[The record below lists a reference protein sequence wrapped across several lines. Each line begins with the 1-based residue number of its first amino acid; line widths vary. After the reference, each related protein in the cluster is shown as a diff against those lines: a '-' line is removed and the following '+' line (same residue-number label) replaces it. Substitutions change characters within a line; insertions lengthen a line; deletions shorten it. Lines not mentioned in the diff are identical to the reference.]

1 MFNFTDSA
9 NIGQAYKD
17 FVLLNIDD
25 LPDYKATGVYLRH
38 KITGLEV
45 YHIIKD
51 DKENLFAYAF
61 RTLDKTSRGV
71 AHIMEHSVLCGSE
84 KYPLKEPFI
93 TLASTSLNTFLN
105 ALTYP
110 DKTVYPGASVVRAD
124 YFNMMDVYGDA
135 VFFPKLD
142 HATFIQEGH
151 RLEMDEKG
159 KLSIQGVV
167 YNEMKGNYS
176 SFQPIAFSDLISAMF
191 PDSYPA
197 FDSGGD
203 PLHIPE
209 LTYEEFLDFHQKF
222 YSPDN
227 CLVFLYGNIPTEEQ
241 LDFID
246 QRFIGRLIKKYDCR
260 EGGAIADI
268 DVTSKKPVI
277 KPEIQE
283 LQKLNFLQ
291 ESTSIK
297 TYAPETGSTGSLVTL
312 NWYSGIAD
320 MEKYFLSEALCGND
334 SSPLAR
340 ALKDSKLGDD
350 VQFQSFGQ
358 FKEEFYTAG
367 LWGVKKGDEEKVFRL
382 VEKTIKDIYEKGVS
396 QDDIDSAVMG
406 IDFALREVNR
416 YWGPFSIQIME
427 KALKGWCNG
436 DTCSSQLTPITS
448 FERVKKALRE
458 DPDYTKKLIK
468 KYFLDGE
475 GGGPE
480 GKNVMVKFVSEPS
493 DKYFKE
499 REEAEKALITKLEK
513 NLDREQL
520 KKELDELHAYQQ
532 HIETAEETSCIPTTK
547 ISELDRRIDIP
558 QTNLEFVKGADGSD
572 VPLFIS
578 KEETNGI
585 FYIDVLFPFDNLPPQ
600 YLQYLPFLS
609 DVITNLGW
617 NGKGWDKCTAES
629 SCVMG
634 DIWGRTLCGT
644 VSDAP
649 DCLAEAEK
657 YSNYNFIGRNWI
669 GLICKALTE
678 RAEEALD
685 MLTEIIT
692 KMDFEDHKHL
702 ETLISELKAEKKN
715 GLISNGR
722 EYTQKRAR
730 AAWSPNLAL
739 NEIMW
744 GVSQLHTVANY
755 KKHDAKKL
763 LKTFAWMYSECLK
776 AGGIIHITAD
786 EDSLIK
792 IRPLLEQFAQ
802 KAGITKLLPV
812 HKYTMEE
819 LKPYIWQA
827 EEAESEKLQILK
839 VPGQT
844 GYAAAITPAS
854 QYLTKEA
861 AAENIFASWI
871 SSHTLWDKIRTTGGA
886 YGASCWVDNM
896 EKAVIMTTY
905 RDPTPE
911 KSIEVY
917 LQSLKELCSRPIPK
931 EEVEKTIVSSY
942 GNAIVPACP
951 KDRGARSFE
960 GMLYAN
966 PQTFKQKRVDN
977 ILEVTEEDVEKA
989 ADRFYEA
996 SVKKCSR
1003 AVFCSKP
1010 DITEKSDKFA
1020 GNNIKIP
1027 L

>member
-1 MFNFTDSA
+1 MFSFTDTA
-9 NIGQAYKD
+9 NIGKSYKD
-17 FVLLNIDD
+17 FVLLSIDD
-25 LPDYKATGVYLRH
+25 LKDYKAKGVYLRH

-45 YHIIKD
+45 YHIIKE

-142 HATFIQEGH
+142 HSTFIQEGH
-151 RLEMDEKG
+151 RVEMDEKG
-159 KLSIQGVV
+159 SLSIQGVV

-176 SFQPIAFSDLISAMF
+176 SFQPIAFSDLISAMY

-209 LTYEEFLDFHQKF
+209 LTYQEFLDFHQKF

-227 CLVFLYGNIPTEEQ
+227 CLLFLYGDIPTEDQ

-246 QRFIGRLIKKYDCR
+246 QRFISRLIKKYDCR
-260 EGGAIADI
+260 EGGAICNI
-268 DVTSKKPVI
+268 DLASKTPVI
-277 KPEIQE
+277 KEEIRQ
-283 LQKLNFLQ
+283 LQKLNFVK
-291 ESTSIK
+291 ESCSIK
-297 TYAPETGSTGSLVTL
+297 AYAPETGSTGSLVTL

-320 MEKYFLSEALCGND
+320 MEKYFLCEALCGND

-350 VQFQSFGQ
+350 IQFQSFGQ

-367 LWGVKKGDEEKVFRL
+367 LWGVKKGNEEKVFAL
-382 VEKTIKDIYEKGVS
+382 IEKTLKDIYEKGVS
-396 QDDIDSAVMG
+396 QQDIDSAVMG

-448 FERVKKALRE
+448 FEKVKAALKA

-468 KYFLDGE
+468 KYFLD
-475 GGGPE
+475 PAA
-480 GKNVMVKFVSEPS
+480 VMVKFVSEPS
-493 DKYFKE
+493 PKYFKE
-499 REEAEKALITKLEK
+499 REEAEAGLLAKLEK
-513 NLDREQL
+513 NLDRDQL
-520 KKELDELHAYQQ
+520 KKDLDELHAYQQ
-532 HIETAEETSCIPTTK
+532 HIETAEETACIPTTK
-547 ISELDRRIDIP
+547 ISELDRKIDIP
-558 QTNLEFVKGADGSD
+558 HTELEFVKGADGSD
-572 VPLFIS
+572 IPLFVS

-585 FYIDVLFPFDNLPPQ
+585 FYIDVLFPFDNLPAK
-600 YLQYLPFLS
+600 YLQHIPFLT

-617 NGKGWDKCTAES
+617 NGKGWDRCTSES

-634 DIWGRTLCGT
+634 DIWGRTLCG
-644 VSDAP
+644 VVNDAP
-649 DCLAEAEK
+649 ACLAEAERYK
-657 YSNYNFIGRNWI
+657 DYNFIGRNWI

-685 MLTEIIT
+685 MLAEIIT
-692 KMDFEDHKHL
+692 KMDFDDYRHL
-702 ETLISELKAEKKN
+702 ETLIGELKAEKKN
-715 GLISNGR
+715 SLISNGR

-730 AAWSPNLAL
+730 AAWSENLAL

-744 GVSQLHTVANY
+744 GVTQLHTVAGY
-755 KKHDAKKL
+755 KKHNAKKL
-763 LKTFAWMYSECLK
+763 LKTFAFMYRECLK
-776 AGGIIHITAD
+776 TGGIIHITAD
-786 EDSLIK
+786 EDSLK
-792 IRPLLEQFAQ
+792 TLRPLLEGFAR
-802 KAGITKLLPV
+802 KAEITKLLPL

-827 EEAESEKLQILK
+827 EEAESEQPQFIR

-861 AAENIFASWI
+861 AAENIFASWV

-886 YGASCWVDNM
+886 YGASCWIDNM
-896 EKAVIMTTY
+896 ERQVVMTTY

-917 LQSLKELCSRPIPK
+917 LQSLKELCSTPIPK
-931 EEVEKTIVSSY
+931 EEVEKTIVASY
-942 GNAIVPACP
+942 GNAIIPACP

-960 GMLYAN
+960 GLLYAN
-966 PQTFKQKRVDN
+966 PQDFKQKRVDAV
-977 ILEVTEEDVEKA
+977 LAVTEDDVEKA
-989 ADRFYEA
+989 ADRLYEA
-996 SVKKCSR
+996 SVKKCSK
-1003 AVFCSKP
+1003 AVFCNKE
-1010 DITEKSDKFA
+1010 DKKAKREKIA

>member
-1 MFNFTDSA
+1 MFNFTDPI
-9 NIGQAYKD
+9 NIGKSYKD
-17 FVLLNIDD
+17 FVLLSIDD
-25 LPDYKATGVYLRH
+25 LKDYKAKGVYLRH

-61 RTLDKTSRGV
+61 RTVDKTSRGV

-142 HATFIQEGH
+142 KATFIQEGH
-151 RLEMDEKG
+151 RVEMDENG

-191 PDSYPA
+191 PNSYPA

-209 LTYEEFLDFHQKF
+209 LTYQEFLDFHQKF

-227 CLVFLYGNIPTEEQ
+227 CLLFLYGDIPTEQQ

-246 QRFIGRLIKKYDCR
+246 ERFISRLVKKYDCR
-260 EGGAIADI
+260 EGGAICNI
-268 DVTSKKPVI
+268 DTNSKAPLI
-277 KPEIQE
+277 KKEIRE
-283 LQKLNFLQ
+283 LQKLEFLK
-291 ESTSIK
+291 ESTEIK

-312 NWYSGIAD
+312 NWYAGKAD

-367 LWGVKKGDEEKVFRL
+367 LWGVQKGDEEKVFSL
-382 VEKTIKDIYEKGVS
+382 VEKTLNDIYENGVS
-396 QDDIDSAVMG
+396 QEDIDSAVMG

-416 YWGPFSIQIME
+416 YWGPFSIQLME

-436 DTCSSQLTPITS
+436 DSCASQLSPITS
-448 FERVKKALRE
+448 FEKVKQALRD

-468 KYFLDGE
+468 KYFLEPDA
-475 GGGPE
+475 
-480 GKNVMVKFVSEPS
+480 VKVRFISEPS

-499 REEAEKALITKLEK
+499 REEAEAALIEKLEK
-513 NLDREQL
+513 DIDRDQL

-532 HIETAEETSCIPTTK
+532 HIETAEETACIPTTK
-547 ISELDRRIDIP
+547 ISELDRKIDIP
-558 QTNLEFVKGADGSD
+558 HTSLEFVKGADNSD
-572 VPLFIS
+572 IPLFVS
-578 KEETNGI
+578 KEDTNGI
-585 FYIDVLFPFDNLPPQ
+585 FYIDVLFPFDNLAPE
-600 YLQYLPFLS
+600 YLQHVPFLA

-617 NGKGWDKCTAES
+617 NGKGWDRCTAES
-629 SCVMG
+629 SCIMG
-634 DIWGRTLCGT
+634 DIWGRTLCGSI
-644 VSDAP
+644 SDAP
-649 DCLAEAEK
+649 ECLAEAEK
-657 YSNYNFIGRNWI
+657 YKDYNFCGRNWI
-669 GLICKALTE
+669 GLICKALSE
-678 RAEEALD
+678 KAEEALN
-685 MLTEIIT
+685 MLAEIIT

-702 ETLISELKAEKKN
+702 ETLIGELKAEKKN
-715 GLISNGR
+715 SLISNGR
-722 EYTQKRAR
+722 EYAQKRAR
-730 AAWSPNLAL
+730 AGWSPNLAL

-744 GVSQLHTVANY
+744 GISQLHTVSNY
-755 KKHDAKKL
+755 KKHDAKNL
-763 LKTFAWMYSECLK
+763 LKTFAYMYSECIK

-786 EDSLIK
+786 EDSLKK
-792 IRPLLEQFAQ
+792 IRPLLQKFA
-802 KAGITKLLPV
+802 KNAGLTKLVPI
-812 HKYTMEE
+812 HNYTMAE

-827 EEAESEKLQILK
+827 DDADSDELQFIK
-839 VPGQT
+839 VSGQT
-844 GYAAAITPAS
+844 GYASAITPAS

-861 AAENIFASWI
+861 AAEIIFSSWV

-886 YGASCWVDNM
+886 YGASCWVDNI
-896 EKAVIMTTY
+896 ERQVIMTTY
-905 RDPTPE
+905 RDPTPF
-911 KSIEVY
+911 KSIKVY
-917 LQSLKELCSRPIPK
+917 LNSLKELCSTPIPK

-966 PQTFKQKRVDN
+966 PQDFKQKRVDN

-989 ADRFYEA
+989 ADRIYEA
-996 SVKKCSR
+996 SVKKCSK
-1003 AVFCSKP
+1003 AVFSNKT
-1010 DITEKSDKFA
+1010 DKSEEFA
-1020 GNNIKIP
+1020 GKIIKLP

>member
-1 MFNFTDSA
+1 MFDFTSEA
-9 NIGQAYKD
+9 NIGKSYKD
-17 FVLLNIDD
+17 FVLLSIDD
-25 LPDYKATGVYLRH
+25 LKDYKATGVYLRH

-110 DKTVYPGASVVRAD
+110 DKTVYPGASVVKAD
-124 YFNMMDVYGDA
+124 YYNMMDVYGDA

-151 RLEMDEKG
+151 RLEMDEKDN
-159 KLSIQGVV
+159 LSIQGVV

-197 FDSGGD
+197 YDSGGD

-209 LTYEEFLDFHQKF
+209 LTYEQFLDFHQKF

-227 CLVFLYGNIPTEEQ
+227 CLLFLYGDIPTSEQ

-246 QRFIGRLIKKYDCR
+246 QRFIPRLIKKYDCR
-260 EGGAIADI
+260 EGGSICNI
-268 DVTSKKPVI
+268 DTSTKLPVI
-277 KPEIQE
+277 KDEIKE
-283 LQKLNFLQ
+283 LQKLNFIAD
-291 ESTSIK
+291 SCFVK
-297 TYAPETGSTGSLVTL
+297 TYAPKTGSTGSLVTM
-312 NWYSGIAD
+312 NWYSGKAD

-358 FKEEFYTAG
+358 FKEEFYTVG
-367 LWGVKKGDEEKVFRL
+367 LWGVKKGNEEKVFKL
-382 VEKTIKDIYEKGVS
+382 IEKTLNEIYEKGIS
-396 QDDIDSAVMG
+396 QQDIDSAVMG

-436 DTCSSQLTPITS
+436 EACYSQLTPITS
-448 FERVKKALRE
+448 FEKVKSALRS
-458 DPDYTKKLIK
+458 DPEYTKKLIK
-468 KYFLDGE
+468 KYFLTPGA
-475 GGGPE
+475 
-480 GKNVMVKFVSEPS
+480 VTVKFVSEPS
-493 DKYFKE
+493 EKYFKE
-499 REEAEKALITKLEK
+499 REKAEKALIENLEI
-513 NLDREQL
+513 NLDRLQL
-520 KKELDELHAYQQ
+520 RKDLDELHAYQQ
-532 HIETAEETSCIPTTK
+532 HIESAGETACIPTTK
-547 ISELDRRIDIP
+547 INELDPKIDIP
-558 QTNLEFVKGADGSD
+558 YTNLEFVKGADASD
-572 VPLFIS
+572 IPLFIS

-585 FYIDVLFPFDNLPPQ
+585 FYVDVLFPFDGLAPEYVQ
-600 YLQYLPFLS
+600 YIPFLA
-609 DVITNLGW
+609 DIITNLGW
-617 NGKGWDKCTAES
+617 AGKGWDKCTAES

-634 DIWGRTLCGT
+634 DIWGRTLCG
-644 VSDAP
+644 SINDAP
-649 DCLAEAEK
+649 DCLAQAEK
-657 YSNYNFIGRNWI
+657 FRSYNFCGRSWI
-669 GLICKALTE
+669 GIICKALTE
-678 RAEEALD
+678 RAEEAFR
-685 MLTEIIT
+685 MLSEIIT
-692 KMDFEDHKHL
+692 KMDFNDVKHF
-702 ETLISELKAEKKN
+702 ETLIQELVAEKKN
-715 GLISNGR
+715 SIISNGR
-722 EYTQKRAR
+722 DYAQKRAR
-730 AAWSPNLAL
+730 CSWSPNLAM

-744 GVSQLHTVANY
+744 GITQLYTVDFY
-755 KKHDAKKL
+755 KKTNPKKL
-763 LKTFAWMYSECLK
+763 LEMFAHIYHECLK

-786 EDSLIK
+786 EESLK
-792 IRPLLEQFAQ
+792 KLRPLVEKFAQ
-802 KAGITKLLPV
+802 SAGITKLQPG
-812 HKYTMEE
+812 HNYTLEE
-819 LKPYIWQA
+819 LMPFIGQA
-827 EEAESEKLQILK
+827 EEASSEQLQILK
-839 VPGQT
+839 VDSQT
-844 GYAAAITPAS
+844 GFAAVVSPAS

-861 AAENIFASWI
+861 SAENIFAAWV

-886 YGASCWVDNM
+886 YGANCYADNL
-896 EKAVIMTTY
+896 EKQIVMTTY

-917 LQSLKELCSRPIPK
+917 LQSLKELCSKPIPQ

-966 PQTFKQKRVDN
+966 PQIFKQKRVDLM
-977 ILEVTEEDVEKA
+977 LEITENDVEKA
-989 ADRFYEA
+989 AERLCEA
-996 SVKKCSR
+996 SFEKCSKV
-1003 AVFCSKP
+1003 VFCNNSAKAGKSK
-1010 DITEKSDKFA
+1010 KFA

>member
-1 MFNFTDSA
+1 MFDFTDTA
-9 NIGQAYKD
+9 NIGKSYKD
-17 FVLLNIDD
+17 FVLLSIDE
-25 LPDYKATGVYLRH
+25 LKDYKAKGVYLRH

-124 YFNMMDVYGDA
+124 YYNMMDVYGDA

-142 HATFIQEGH
+142 HSTFIQEGH

-191 PDSYPA
+191 PESYPA

-209 LTYEEFLDFHQKF
+209 LTYQDFLDFHQKF

-227 CLVFLYGNIPTEEQ
+227 CLLFLYGDIPTSDQ

-246 QRFIGRLIKKYDCR
+246 ERFISRLIKKYDCR
-260 EGGAIADI
+260 QGGAISDI
-268 DVTSKKPVI
+268 DTASKNPVI
-277 KPEIQE
+277 KDEIRQLQE
-283 LQKLNFLQ
+283 LNFLK
-291 ESTSIK
+291 ESCSVK

-382 VEKTIKDIYEKGVS
+382 VEKTLQDIYEKGVS
-396 QDDIDSAVMG
+396 QEDIDSAVMG

-436 DTCSSQLTPITS
+436 QPCSSQLTPITS
-448 FERVKKALRE
+448 FEKVKEALRA

-468 KYFLDGE
+468 KYFLD
-475 GGGPE
+475 PSAV
-480 GKNVMVKFVSEPS
+480 KVKFVSEPS

-499 REEAEKALITKLEK
+499 REEAEAALVAKLEK

-520 KKELDELHAYQQ
+520 KKDLDELHAYQQ
-532 HIETAEETSCIPTTK
+532 HIETAEETACIPTTK

-558 QTNLEFVKGADGSD
+558 QSSLEFVKGADGSD
-572 VPLFIS
+572 VPLFVS

-585 FYIDVLFPFDNLPPQ
+585 FYIDVLFPFDQLPPQ
-600 YLQYLPFLS
+600 YLQHIPFLA

-634 DIWGRTLCGT
+634 DIWGRTLCGSIPA
-644 VSDAP
+644 VP
-649 DCLAEAEK
+649 ECLAEAEK
-657 YSNYNFIGRNWI
+657 YKSYNFCGRNWI
-669 GLICKALTE
+669 GLICKALSE

-685 MLTEIIT
+685 MLSEIIT

-722 EYTQKRAR
+722 EYAQKRAR

-744 GVSQLHTVANY
+744 GVSQLNTVAGY
-755 KKHDAKKL
+755 KKGDSKKL
-763 LKTFAWMYSECLK
+763 LKTFAFMYSECVK
-776 AGGIIHITAD
+776 AGGLIHITAD
-786 EDSLIK
+786 EDSLK
-792 IRPLLEQFAQ
+792 KLRPLLGEFAK

-812 HKYTMEE
+812 HNYTMEE
-819 LKPYIWQA
+819 LKPYVCQFDDA
-827 EEAESEKLQILK
+827 ADEKLQFIK
-839 VPGQT
+839 VSGQT

-854 QYLTKEA
+854 DYLTKEA
-861 AAENIFASWI
+861 AAENIFAAWV

-886 YGASCWVDNM
+886 YGANCWVDNI
-896 EKAVIMTTY
+896 EKQVVMTTY

-911 KSIEVY
+911 KSVEVY
-917 LQSLKELCSRPIPK
+917 LDSLKELCSTPIPQ
-931 EEVEKTIVSSY
+931 EEVEKTIVASY

-960 GMLYAN
+960 GILYGN

-977 ILEVTEEDVEKA
+977 ILGVTEGDVEKA
-989 ADRFYEA
+989 ADRLFET
-996 SVKKCSR
+996 SVKKCSK
-1003 AVFCSKP
+1003 AVFGNKS
-1010 DITEKSDKFA
+1010 DITEKSEKIA
-1020 GNNIKIP
+1020 GNIIRIP

>member
-1 MFNFTDSA
+1 MFDFTSPE
-9 NIGQAYKD
+9 NIGKSYRD
-17 FVLLNIDD
+17 FVLISIDD
-25 LPDYKATGVYLRH
+25 IPDFKATGIYLRH
-38 KITGLEV
+38 KVTGLEV

-151 RLEMDEKG
+151 RVEMDENG

-191 PDSYPA
+191 PNSYPA

-209 LTYEEFLDFHQKF
+209 LTYQEFLDFHQKF
-222 YSPDN
+222 YSPNN
-227 CLVFLYGNIPTEEQ
+227 CLLFLYGDIPTDQQ

-246 QRFIGRLIKKYDCR
+246 ERFISRLVKKYDCR
-260 EGGAIADI
+260 EGGAICNI
-268 DVTSKKPVI
+268 DTENKNPVI
-277 KPEIQE
+277 KQEIRD
-283 LQKLNFLQ
+283 LLSLNYLQ
-291 ESTSIK
+291 ESCSLK
-297 TYAPETGSTGSLVTL
+297 TFAPETGSTGSFVSL
-312 NWYSGIAD
+312 NWYAGKAD
-320 MEKYFLSEALCGND
+320 MEKYFLCEVLCGND
-334 SSPLAR
+334 SSPMAR

-358 FKEEFYTAG
+358 FREEFFSAG
-367 LWGVKKGDEEKVFRL
+367 LWGVKKGNEEKVFKL
-382 VEKTIKDIYEKGVS
+382 VEKTINEIYEKGVS
-396 QDDIDSAVMG
+396 QEYIDSAVMG

-416 YWGPFSIQIME
+416 YWGPFSIQLME

-436 DTCSSQLTPITS
+436 ESCASQLSPITS
-448 FERVKKALRE
+448 FEKVKAAIKA

-468 KYFLDGE
+468 KYFLE
-475 GGGPE
+475 PE
-480 GKNVMVKFVSEPS
+480 VKVRFVSEPS
-493 DKYFKE
+493 ENYFTE
-499 REEAEKALITKLEK
+499 REEAEKLMIEKLEQSVDK
-513 NLDREQL
+513 VQL
-520 KKELDELHAYQQ
+520 KKDLDELHAYQQ
-532 HIETAEETSCIPTTK
+532 HIETSEETACIPTTK
-547 ISELDRRIDIP
+547 ISELDRKIDIP
-558 QTNLEFVKGADGSD
+558 ETSLKFIKGADGSD
-572 VPLFIS
+572 IPLFIS
-578 KEETNGI
+578 QEDTNGI
-585 FYIDVLFPFDNLPPQ
+585 FYMDVLFPFDRLPAEYVQ
-600 YLQYLPFLS
+600 HIPFFT
-609 DVITNLGW
+609 DVLTNLGW
-617 NGKGWDKCTAES
+617 NGKGWDKCTAQS

-634 DIWGRTLCGT
+634 DIWGRTLSGS
-644 VSDAP
+644 VANVP
-649 DCLAEAEK
+649 QCLNEVEK
-657 YSNYNFIGRNWI
+657 YKDYNFCGRNWI

-685 MLTEIIT
+685 MLAEIIT
-692 KMDFEDHKHL
+692 KMDFDDKKHL
-702 ETLISELKAEKKN
+702 ETLMTELKAEKKN
-715 GLISNGR
+715 SIIPNGR

-730 AAWSPNLAL
+730 AAWDENLAM

-744 GVSQLHTVANY
+744 GVSQLHTVAGY
-755 KKHDAKKL
+755 KKSKAKKL
-763 LKTFAWMYSECLK
+763 LKMFAFMYKECIK
-776 AGGIIHITAD
+776 AGGIIHVTAD
-786 EDSLIK
+786 ADSLSK
-792 IRPLLEQFAQ
+792 LEPLLSDFAK
-802 KAGITKLLPV
+802 KAEITKLLPG
-812 HKYTMEE
+812 HHYTLEE
-819 LKPYIWQA
+819 LSPYISDYDACTNGQTQLLEVA
-827 EEAESEKLQILK
+827 
-839 VPGQT
+839 GQT
-844 GYAAAITPAS
+844 GYAAAIIPSSA
-854 QYLTKEA
+854 YLTKEA
-861 AAENIFASWI
+861 AAENIFASWL
-871 SSHTLWDKIRTTGGA
+871 SNHTLWDKIRTTGGA
-886 YGASCWVDNM
+886 YGASCWVDSISQQT
-896 EKAVIMTTY
+896 IMTTY

-917 LQSLKELCSRPIPK
+917 LQSLKELCSKPIPK
-931 EEVEKTIVSSY
+931 EEVEKTIVSTY

-960 GMLYAN
+960 GMLYGN
-966 PQTFKQKRVDN
+966 PQTFKQIRVDN

-989 ADRFYEA
+989 CDRFYEA
-996 SVKKCSR
+996 ACKKCSK
-1003 AVFCSKP
+1003 AVFTN
-1010 DITEKSDKFA
+1010 ITEKSKKYS

>member
-1 MFNFTDSA
+1 MFNFTDSS
-9 NIGQAYKD
+9 NIGKAYKD
-17 FVLLNIDD
+17 FVLISIDD

-61 RTLDKTSRGV
+61 RTLDKSSRGV

-159 KLSIQGVV
+159 RLSIQGVV

-191 PDSYPA
+191 PDSFPA

-203 PLHIPE
+203 PLNIPE
-209 LTYEEFLDFHQKF
+209 LTYQEFLDFHQKF

-227 CLVFLYGNIPTEEQ
+227 CLLFLYGDIPTDQQ

-246 QRFIGRLIKKYDCR
+246 ERFIGRLIKKYDCR
-260 EGGAIADI
+260 EGGAICNI
-268 DVTSKKPVI
+268 DLSSKKPVI
-277 KPEIQE
+277 KEEIRA
-283 LQKLNFLQ
+283 LQKLNFLK
-291 ESTSIK
+291 ESCSVK

-382 VEKTIKDIYEKGVS
+382 VEKTLQEIYEKGVS

-448 FERVKKALRE
+448 FEKVKAALRA

-468 KYFLDGE
+468 KYFLNPDA
-475 GGGPE
+475 
-480 GKNVMVKFVSEPS
+480 VTVRFVSEPS
-493 DKYFKE
+493 ANYFKE
-499 REEAEKALITKLEK
+499 REEAEAALIAKLEK
-513 NLDREQL
+513 GLDREQL
-520 KKELDELHAYQQ
+520 KKDLDELHAYQQ
-532 HIETAEETSCIPTTK
+532 HIESAEETECIPTTK
-547 ISELDRRIDIP
+547 LSELDRRIDIP
-558 QTNLEFVKGADGSD
+558 ESTLEFVKGADGSD

-578 KEETNGI
+578 KEETNGL
-585 FYIDVLFPFDNLPPQ
+585 FYIDVLFPFDRLPAE
-600 YLQYLPFLS
+600 YLQHLPFLS

-617 NGKGWDKCTAES
+617 NGKGWDRCTAES

-634 DIWGRTLCGT
+634 DIWGRTLCGSVPQVPECQT
-644 VSDAP
+644 
-649 DCLAEAEK
+649 EAAK
-657 YSNYNFIGRNWI
+657 YKDYNFEGRNWI

-678 RAEEALD
+678 RAEEALN
-685 MLTEIIT
+685 MLAEIIT
-692 KMDFEDHKHL
+692 TMDFSDHKHL
-702 ETLISELKAEKKN
+702 ETLIGELKAEKKN

-722 EYTQKRAR
+722 EYAQKRAR
-730 AAWSPNLAL
+730 AAWSDSLAL

-744 GVSQLHTVANY
+744 GASQLHTVAGYN
-755 KKHDAKKL
+755 KRNAKKL

-786 EDSLIK
+786 EESLK
-792 IRPLLEQFAQ
+792 TLRPLLAEFAK
-802 KAGITKLLPV
+802 KAGLTKLLPG
-812 HKYTMEE
+812 HQYTMEE
-819 LKPYIWQA
+819 LKPYIWQYQ
-827 EEAESEKLQILK
+827 EAACGQLQRIE
-839 VPGQT
+839 VSGQT

-854 QYLTKEA
+854 QFLTKEA
-861 AAENIFASWI
+861 AAEMIFASWV

-886 YGASCWVDNM
+886 YGASCWIDSI
-896 EKAVIMTTY
+896 EKQLVMTTY
-905 RDPTPE
+905 RDPSPE

-917 LQSLKELCSRPIPK
+917 LQSLKELCSTPIPK

-960 GMLYAN
+960 GMLYGN
-966 PQTFKQKRVDN
+966 PQSFKQKRVDHV
-977 ILEVTEEDVEKA
+977 LAVTEEDVEKA
-989 ADRFYEA
+989 SERIYEA
-996 SVKKCSR
+996 SVKKCYK
-1003 AVFCSKP
+1003 AVFGKGQ
-1010 DITEKSDKFA
+1010 EKSGKSEKKG
-1020 GNNIKIP
+1020 GNIIKIP

>member
-1 MFNFTDSA
+1 MFNFTDSS
-9 NIGQAYKD
+9 NIGKAYKD
-17 FVLLNIDD
+17 FVLISIDD
-25 LPDYKATGVYLRH
+25 LPDFKAKGVYLRH

-142 HATFIQEGH
+142 HSTFIQEGH

-209 LTYEEFLDFHQKF
+209 LTYQEFLDFHQKF

-227 CLVFLYGNIPTEEQ
+227 CLLFLYGDIPTDQQ

-246 QRFIGRLIKKYDCR
+246 DRFISRLIKKYDCR
-260 EGGAIADI
+260 QGGAISDI
-268 DVTSKKPVI
+268 DTASKKPVI
-277 KPEIQE
+277 KAEIRK

-340 ALKDSKLGDD
+340 ALKDSELGDD

-367 LWGVKKGDEEKVFRL
+367 LWGVKKGDEEKVFSL
-382 VEKTIKDIYEKGVS
+382 VEKTLQEIYEKGVS
-396 QDDIDSAVMG
+396 QEDIDSAVMG

-436 DTCSSQLTPITS
+436 DACSNQLNPITS
-448 FERVKKALRE
+448 FEKVKKALRE

-468 KYFLDGE
+468 KYFLNPDA
-475 GGGPE
+475 
-480 GKNVMVKFVSEPS
+480 VTVRFVSEPS
-493 DKYFKE
+493 SEYFKE
-499 REEAEKALITKLEK
+499 REEAEAILISKLEK

-520 KKELDELHAYQQ
+520 KKDLDELHAYQQ
-532 HIETAEETSCIPTTK
+532 HIETAEETACIPTTK

-558 QTNLEFVKGADGSD
+558 KTSLEFVKGADGSD
-572 VPLFIS
+572 VPLFVS

-585 FYIDVLFPFDNLPPQ
+585 FYIDVLFPFDQLQPE
-600 YLQYLPFLS
+600 YLQHLPFLA

-634 DIWGRTLCGT
+634 DIWGRTLCGS
-644 VSDAP
+644 VPAVAQ
-649 DCLAEAEK
+649 CQAEAEK
-657 YSNYNFIGRNWI
+657 YKAYNFCGRNWI
-669 GLICKALTE
+669 GLICKALSE

-685 MLTEIIT
+685 MLAEIIT

-702 ETLISELKAEKKN
+702 ETLIGELKAEKKN

-722 EYTQKRAR
+722 EYAQKRAR

-755 KKHDAKKL
+755 KKHDSKKL
-763 LKTFAWMYSECLK
+763 LKTFAYMYSECLK

-786 EDSLIK
+786 EDSLK
-792 IRPLLEQFAQ
+792 KLRPLIESFAK
-802 KAGITKLLPV
+802 KAGITKLLPA
-812 HKYTMEE
+812 HSYTMEE
-819 LKPYIWQA
+819 LKPYIWQYEDA
-827 EEAESEKLQILK
+827 ASDEIQLLQ
-839 VPGQT
+839 VSGQT

-854 QYLTKEA
+854 DYLTKEA
-861 AAENIFASWI
+861 SAENIFASWL

-886 YGASCWVDNM
+886 YGASCWIDPI
-896 EKAVIMTTY
+896 EKQALMTTY
-905 RDPTPE
+905 RDPSPG
-911 KSIEVY
+911 KSLQVY
-917 LQSLKELCSRPIPK
+917 LDSLKELCSRPIPK
-931 EEVEKTIVSSY
+931 EEVEKSIVSAY

-966 PQTFKQKRVDN
+966 PQDFKQKRVDN
-977 ILEVTEEDVEKA
+977 LLEVTEEDVEKA
-989 ADRFYEA
+989 ADRLYEA
-996 SVKKCSR
+996 SVRKCSKS
-1003 AVFCSKP
+1003 VFCSKT
-1010 DITEKSDKFA
+1010 DFTEKSEKFA
-1020 GNNIKIP
+1020 GNIIKIP

>member
-1 MFNFTDSA
+1 MCSFNFTA
-9 NIGQAYKD
+9 PENIGKAYKD
-17 FVLLNIDD
+17 FVLISIDD

-151 RLEMDEKG
+151 RVEMDEEG

-176 SFQPIAFSDLISAMF
+176 SFQPIAFGDLISAMF
-191 PDSYPA
+191 PNSYPA

-209 LTYEEFLDFHQKF
+209 LTYQDFLDFHQKF

-227 CLVFLYGNIPTEEQ
+227 CLLFLYGDIPTGQQ

-260 EGGAIADI
+260 QGGSICNI
-268 DVTSKKPVI
+268 DTESKQPLI
-277 KPEIQE
+277 KKEIRS
-283 LQKLNFLQ
+283 LQTLNFLQ
-291 ESTSIK
+291 ESCSLK
-297 TYAPETGSTGSLVTL
+297 TYAPQTGSTGSFVTM
-312 NWYSGIAD
+312 NWYAGKAD
-320 MEKYFLSEALCGND
+320 MEKLFLCEALCGND

-358 FKEEFYTAG
+358 FREEFFCAG
-367 LWGVKKGDEEKVFRL
+367 LWGVKKGNEEKVFKL
-382 VEKTIKDIYEKGVS
+382 IEKTLREIYEKGVS
-396 QDDIDSAVMG
+396 QEDIDSAVMG
-406 IDFALREVNR
+406 IDFTLREVNR

-427 KALKGWCNG
+427 KALKGWANG
-436 DTCSSQLTPITS
+436 DSCAANLTPITS
-448 FERVKKALRE
+448 FEKVKAALRS
-458 DPDYTKKLIK
+458 DPDFTKKLIK
-468 KYFLDGE
+468 KYFLD
-475 GGGPE
+475 PA
-480 GKNVMVKFVSEPS
+480 VTVRFVSEPS
-493 DKYFKE
+493 EKYFTE
-499 REEAEKALITKLEK
+499 REEAEKLLIERLEK
-513 NLDREQL
+513 NLDKVQL
-520 KKELDELHAYQQ
+520 KKDLDELHAYQQ
-532 HIETAEETSCIPTTK
+532 HIETSEETACIPVTK
-547 ISELDRRIDIP
+547 LSELDRRVDIP
-558 QTNLEFVKGADGSD
+558 EVSLEFVEGADGCQ
-572 VPLFIS
+572 VPLFVS
-578 KEETNGI
+578 QEDTNGI
-585 FYIDVLFPFDNLPPQ
+585 FYIDVLFPFDHLPAEYVQ
-600 YLQYLPFLS
+600 HIPFFT
-609 DVITNLGW
+609 DVLTNLGW

-634 DIWGRTLCGT
+634 DVWGRSLCGI
-644 VSDAP
+644 VSDVP
-649 DCLAEAEK
+649 LCVAEAEK
-657 YSNYNFIGRNWI
+657 YKAYNFCGRSWV

-678 RAEEALD
+678 RAREALD
-685 MLTEIIT
+685 MLAEIIT
-692 KMDFEDHKHL
+692 TMDFKDVKHL
-702 ETLISELKAEKKN
+702 ETLIGELKAEKKN
-715 GLISNGR
+715 SIIQNGH
-722 EYTQKRAR
+722 EYTKKRAR
-730 AAWSPNLAL
+730 AGRNADLAM
-739 NEIMW
+739 NEILW
-744 GVSQLHTVANY
+744 GISQLHTVAGY
-755 KKHDAKKL
+755 KKHQAKKL
-763 LKTFAWMYSECLK
+763 LKTFAYMYSECLK

-786 EDSLIK
+786 SDSLK
-792 IRPLLEQFAQ
+792 TLRPLLADFAK
-802 KAGITKLLPV
+802 KAGITKLLPG
-812 HKYTMEE
+812 HRYSLEE
-819 LKPYIWQA
+819 LSPYVTQF
-827 EEAESEKLQILK
+827 EACTNGETQFLK

-854 QYLTKEA
+854 DYLTKEA
-861 AAENIFASWI
+861 AAENIFASWL
-871 SSHTLWDKIRTTGGA
+871 SNHTLWDKIRTTGGA

-896 EKAVIMTTY
+896 ENQTIMTTY

-917 LQSLKELCSRPIPK
+917 LESLKKLCSTPIPK
-931 EEVEKTIVSSY
+931 DEVEKTIVSFY
-942 GNAIVPACP
+942 GNAIVPVSP

-960 GMLYAN
+960 GLLYAN
-966 PQTFKQKRVDN
+966 PMKFRQTRVDN
-977 ILEVTEEDVEKA
+977 ILAVTEEDVEKA
-989 ADRFYEA
+989 CDRFYESA
-996 SVKKCSR
+996 SKKCSK
-1003 AVFCSKP
+1003 AVFCN
-1010 DITEKSDKFA
+1010 KSDKSEKTA
-1020 GNNIKIP
+1020 LNNIRIP

>member
-9 NIGQAYKD
+9 NIGKAYKD
-17 FVLLNIDD
+17 FVLISIDD

-203 PLHIPE
+203 PLNIPE
-209 LTYEEFLDFHQKF
+209 LTYQEFLDFHQKF

-227 CLVFLYGNIPTEEQ
+227 CILFLYGDIPTGQQ

-246 QRFIGRLIKKYDCR
+246 QRFMARLIKKYDCR
-260 EGGAIADI
+260 EGGAICNI
-268 DVTSKKPVI
+268 DVASKNPVI
-277 KPEIQE
+277 KPEIRE

-291 ESTSIK
+291 ESTYIK

-382 VEKTIKDIYEKGVS
+382 VEKTLKEIYEKGVS

-427 KALKGWCNG
+427 KTLKGWCNG
-436 DTCSSQLTPITS
+436 DPCSSQLTPITS

-468 KYFLDGE
+468 KYFIDGE
-475 GGGPE
+475 GGGPA
-480 GKNVMVKFVSEPS
+480 GKNVIVKFVSEPS

-499 REEAEKALITKLEK
+499 REEAEAALITKLEK
-513 NLDREQL
+513 DLDREQL
-520 KKELDELHAYQQ
+520 KKDLDELHAYQQ
-532 HIETAEETSCIPTTK
+532 HIETTEETECIPTTK
-547 ISELDRRIDIP
+547 ISELDRHIDLP
-558 QTNLEFVKGADGSD
+558 HTSLEFVKGADDSD

-585 FYIDVLFPFDNLPPQ
+585 FYIDVLFPFDNLPAE
-600 YLQYLPFLS
+600 YLQHVPFLA

-617 NGKGWDKCTAES
+617 NGKGWDRCTAES

-634 DIWGRTLCGT
+634 DIWGRTLCGN
-644 VSDAP
+644 VPAV
-649 DCLAEAEK
+649 AECQTEAAK
-657 YSNYNFIGRNWI
+657 YRDYNFCGRNWI
-669 GLICKALTE
+669 GLICKALSE

-685 MLTEIIT
+685 MLAEIIT
-692 KMDFEDHKHL
+692 KMDFDDHKHL
-702 ETLISELKAEKKN
+702 ETLIGELKAEKKN

-722 EYTQKRAR
+722 EYAQKRAR

-744 GVSQLHTVANY
+744 GVSQLQTVANY
-755 KKHDAKKL
+755 KKHDSKKL
-763 LKTFAWMYSECLK
+763 LKTFAYMYAECLK

-786 EDSLIK
+786 EDSLK
-792 IRPLLEQFAQ
+792 KLKPLLGDFAK
-802 KAGITKLLPV
+802 KAGLTKLLPV
-812 HKYTMEE
+812 HNYTMEE
-819 LKPYIWQA
+819 LKPYICQY
-827 EEAESEKLQILK
+827 EEAASDKLQFLK
-839 VPGQT
+839 VDGQT

-854 QYLTKEA
+854 AYLTKEA
-861 AAENIFASWI
+861 AAENIFAAWVSN
-871 SSHTLWDKIRTTGGA
+871 HTLWDKIRTTGGA
-886 YGASCWVDNM
+886 YGASCWIDSI
-896 EKAVIMTTY
+896 EKSVIMSTY

-917 LQSLKELCSRPIPK
+917 LDSLKELCSTPISK

-960 GMLYAN
+960 GMLYGN
-966 PQTFKQKRVDN
+966 PQEFKQKRVDN

-989 ADRFYEA
+989 ADRIYEA
-996 SVKKCSR
+996 SAKKCSK
-1003 AVFCSKP
+1003 AIFASKA
-1010 DITEKSDKFA
+1010 DITEKSEKFA
-1020 GNNIKIP
+1020 GNIIKIP